1 MRRMNRTV
9 HLIVNPFGG
18 TQDNRALAHKALST
32 LNDHGIKVNVDF
44 SEHKGH
50 AMKVARSLAY
60 SPEKTICGLGGDG
73 TMHEIINGI
82 MCRPPEERMP
92 VGLLPGGTGNS
103 FLEDV
108 GVFNFNDA
116 LGMII
121 RADHTNIDLFKVH
134 LDDSCHFAFNVCG
147 WGMFASA
154 NAVAESLRCVKKNRY
169 HVAALWE
176 IIRNRSQQ
184 ARLTFDSQTME
195 GIFSLIVASN
205 TRNVGKSMMLSPSA
219 KFDDGKMDLTFLKQS
234 GRWAL
239 LRLFQKLPKGNHI
252 HEPGIS
258 CIQCKEFEIV
268 ALKTTLWN
276 LDGEIYSGKRA
287 RVTVLPHALSV
298 CI

>member
-1 MRRMNRTV
+1 MNRTV

-18 TQDNRALAHKALST
+18 TQDNRALAHQALST
-32 LNDHGIKVNVDF
+32 LNGLGIKVNVDF
-44 SEHKGH
+44 TECKGH
-50 AMKVARSLAY
+50 AMKLACSLSYA
-60 SPEKTICGLGGDG
+60 PEKTICGLGGDG

-82 MCRPPEERMP
+82 MCRPSEEKMH
-92 VGLLPGGTGNS
+92 VALLPGGTGNS

-108 GVFNFNDA
+108 GVFKFNDA
-116 LGMII
+116 LRMII
-121 RADHTNIDLFKVH
+121 RGNYKNIDLLKIQ
-134 LDDSCHFAFNVCG
+134 LDDSYHFAFNVCG

-154 NAVAESLRCVKKNRY
+154 NAAAESLRCIKKIRY
-169 HVAALWE
+169 HAAGLWE

-184 ARLTFDSQTME
+184 AKLTFDSQTIE
-195 GIFSLIVASN
+195 GDFSLIVASN

-219 KFDDGKMDLTFLKQS
+219 KFDDGKLDLTFLKQS

-239 LRLFQKLPKGNHI
+239 MRLFQKLPKGNHI

-258 CIQCKEFEIV
+258 CIQCREFEIV

-287 RVTVLPHALSV
+287 KVTVLPHALSV